1 MRAPLFHWPFP
12 GGWGEPYQTLEVG
25 VGTTPDTS
33 SLATAGIAHRPSAR
47 AWTESHVWGVSG
59 GLLGNSGL
67 DLGGGEPGSVAGFR
81 LERQVYKAW
90 LCHFLAA

>member
-1 MRAPLFHWPFP
+1 MRAPLFRWTFP

-47 AWTESHVWGVSG
+47 AWTESHVWG
-59 GLLGNSGL
+59 
-67 DLGGGEPGSVAGFR
+67 
-81 LERQVYKAW
+81 
-90 LCHFLAA
+90 